1 MSAPLALRLARGII
15 RAVAVLVPGVA
26 RADWV
31 REWHAELHHQSHHR
45 SRQQPFTWR
54 THMALITRALG
65 ALPDAA
71 WLRRQ
76 FTLDA
81 DAVHDA
87 GHAVRMLV
95 KTPGFTAIA
104 LLVFAVGIGAA
115 TAIVSIADAL
125 FMRPMAVAQ
134 PERVVTLWQHNRE
147 TGAGRLDVAP
157 GNALDWMAR
166 ARSFEAVAMAE
177 PMRFNTNFAGREPDY
192 VYAAIVG
199 EQFFSVLGTPVLHG
213 RSFLPQ
219 EHQRGGPR
227 VVVMSHT
234 MWASRYASDPSIV
247 GSSLRLDAGDTLHR
261 RRRAAARPG
270 AAPVRRSR
278 ETPRAD
284 ALDAEAG
291 VPAGGS
297 HAAHAELLE
306 RDRAAPAGRVGGG
319 GAGGAH
325 RDLDPAGR
333 PVSADQRA
341 DLGRG
346 GAAPRPSRRQS
357 ARRPADADRGGGDPV
372 DRGVRQRRQPAPGA
386 RRVARPGV
394 RGAPGPRRS
403 PLPPGPADA
412 GRDAAAG
419 GRRRRD
425 WPGGRALGAR
435 HDCGAAAARH
445 RPRRRHP
452 D

>member
-1 MSAPLALRLARGII
+1 VSAPLALRLARGII
-15 RAVAVLVPGVA
+15 RAVAVLVPDVA

-45 SRQQPFTWR
+45 CRQQPFTWR

-87 GHAVRMLV
+87 GHAVRMLA

-213 RSFLPQ
+213 RWFLPQ
-219 EHQRGGPR
+219 EYQRGGPR
-227 VVVMSHT
+227 VVIMSHT
-234 MWASRYASDPSIV
+234 MWVSRYAGDPSIV
-247 GSSLRLDAGDTLHR
+247 GSSLRLDTGDTYT
-261 RRRAAARPG
+261 
-270 AAPVRRSR
+270 VV
-278 ETPRAD
+278 
-284 ALDAEAG
+284 G
-291 VPAGGS
+291 VLPAGL
-297 HAAHAELLE
+297 ELRLFD
-306 RDRAAPAGRVGGG
+306 DR
-319 GAGGAH
+319 
-325 RDLDPAGR
+325 
-333 PVSADQRA
+333 
-341 DLGRG
+341 
-346 GAAPRPSRRQS
+346 
-357 ARRPADADRGGGDPV
+357 ARRPEPMLWLPKQGF
-372 DRGVRQRRQPAPGA
+372 QPAEATVRTLNYWNVIARLRPDGDRMRSGPHAAVAIVQPIDGIVPEPMATLLRLQHEREAGIAGDVDALHRIHLHGDTQAHSRSPQPIQALRMWRGRDQGASRITSMRISSPG
-386 RRVARPGV
+386 RVK
-394 RGAPGPRRS
+394 RGAS
-403 PLPPGPADA
+403 IF
-412 GRDAAAG
+412 
-419 GRRRRD
+419 
-425 WPGGRALGAR
+425 
-435 HDCGAAAARH
+435 AAAATRE
-445 RPRRRHP
+445 RRC
-452 D
+452 

>member
-1 MSAPLALRLARGII
+1 MSARLALRLARAII

-104 LLVFAVGIGAA
+104 LLVFAVGIGAT

-125 FMRPMAVAQ
+125 FMRPMAVPQ
-134 PERVVTLWQHNRE
+134 PERVITLWQHNRE
-147 TGAGRLDVAP
+147 TGAGRQDVAP
-157 GNALDWMAR
+157 GNALDWMER

-199 EQFFSVLGTPVLHG
+199 EQFFT
-213 RSFLPQ
+213 RA
-219 EHQRGGPR
+219 RD
-227 VVVMSHT
+227 
-234 MWASRYASDPSIV
+234 ADPARTIV
-247 GSSLRLDAGDTLHR
+247 PA
-261 RRRAAARPG
+261 
-270 AAPVRRSR
+270 
-278 ETPRAD
+278 
-284 ALDAEAG
+284 AG
-291 VPAGGS
+291 VPA
-297 HAAHAELLE
+297 
-306 RDRAAPAGRVGGG
+306 R
-319 GAGGAH
+319 
-325 RDLDPAGR
+325 
-333 PVSADQRA
+333 
-341 DLGRG
+341 
-346 GAAPRPSRRQS
+346 RPSGRDHEPFDVGEPLRQRSRPSS
-357 ARRPADADRGGGDPV
+357 ARRCASTPATRTPSSACCRPAWSCACSTIAQGAQSRCSGCRSRGSC
-372 DRGVRQRRQPAPGA
+372 RWRR
-386 RRVARPGV
+386 RC
-394 RGAPGPRRS
+394 GPRRT
-403 PLPPGPADA
+403 GT
-412 GRDAAAG
+412 
-419 GRRRRD
+419 
-425 WPGGRALGAR
+425 
-435 HDCGAAAARH
+435 
-445 RPRRRHP
+445 
-452 D
+452 